1 MGTAATTGDDVPNMT
16 DYDAARQQFRLDV
29 PARFNA
35 ARDVVD
41 ATAGRSPDKLAL
53 RMVGPD
59 GTDVTDHSFA
69 DLRDRSDR
77 AAAVLAAHGV
87 TKGDRV
93 FLMLPRVIGWYEWLL
108 GAIKLGAVP
117 MPGTTQLRA
126 RDIAYRV
133 QRAEASVAIT
143 DPEGAALV
151 DEVRDDCPSLRT
163 TVVVGGQRDGWLDGD
178 AARDAAADASGDL
191 PQDVTASDDPLLIY
205 FTSGTT
211 GQPKMVLHTQASYGI
226 GHRITATYWQDL
238 GPDDVFWGVSD
249 TGWAKAA
256 WSKLFGQ
263 WSLGAAVL
271 AWNAQGKPDF
281 DVMLRMIV
289 DHGVTVFCA
298 PPTIYRNF
306 VQRDLSAHD
315 FSGLRHC
322 LAAGEALNP
331 ETFTAWRDA
340 TGTEIHDGY
349 GQTETVNLLANYP
362 CMPIKPGALGRPT
375 PGFDVAVVDDEG
387 TALPPGNEGQIAVR
401 VRPERP
407 LGLFVEYWRDEEAT
421 AASHVGDWY
430 LTGDRAHV
438 DEDGYFWFVSRDD
451 DVIIS
456 AGYRIGPFEVESA
469 VMEHPAV
476 QEVACIGV
484 PDERRGQVVKAF
496 VVLAP
501 GHDPTDELVEEI
513 QGHVKQ
519 VTAPYKYPRQV
530 EFVTELPKT
539 VSGKVRR
546 VELRAREAGVPVEE
560 LEDPAT

>member
-1 MGTAATTGDDVPNMT
+1 MPNMT
-16 DYDAARQQFRLDV
+16 DYESTRASFELDV
-29 PARFNA
+29 PPRFNA
-35 ARDVVD
+35 AVDVVD
-41 ATAGRSPDKLAL
+41 ARAAREPDKLAL
-53 RMVGPD
+53 RMVSPD
-59 GTDVTDHSFA
+59 GSHADDYNFA
-69 DLRDRSDR
+69 ALRDRTNQV
-77 AAAVLAAHGV
+77 AHVLADHGV

-93 FLMLPRVIGWYEWLL
+93 FVMLPRVIGWYDAVL
-108 GAIKLGAVP
+108 GAIKLGAIP
-117 MPGTTQLRA
+117 MPGTTQLKGK
-126 RDIAYRV
+126 DIVYRV
-133 QRAEASVAIT
+133 NRAQASVAIA
-143 DPEGAALV
+143 DVDGATAIQAI
-151 DEVRDDCPSLRT
+151 RDQCPSLK
-163 TVVVGGQRDGWLDGD
+163 VLICAGGEVDGWIDGS
-178 AARDAAADASGDL
+178 AARQAASIDSPPG
-191 PQDVTASDDPLLIY
+191 DVTAADDPMLIY

-211 GQPKMVLHTQASYGI
+211 GNPKMVLHTQASYGI
-226 GHRITATYWQDL
+226 GHQITARFWQDL

-281 DVMLRMIV
+281 AQMLRMIT

-306 VQRDLSAHD
+306 VTQDLSGYD

-331 ETFTAWRDA
+331 ETFNAWKAA

-362 CMPIKPGALGRPT
+362 CMPIKPGSLGKPT
-375 PGFDVAVVDDEG
+375 PGFDVAVVDELG
-387 TALPPGNEGQIAVR
+387 KPLGPGNEGQIAVK
-401 VRPERP
+401 VVPQRPV
-407 LGLFVEYWRDEEAT
+407 GLFVEYWNDEEAT
-421 AASHVGDWY
+421 AEAHLGEYY

-469 VMEHPAV
+469 IIEHPSV

-484 PDERRGQVVKAF
+484 PDNERGQVVKAF
-496 VVLAP
+496 VILAP
-501 GHDPTDELVEEI
+501 GHEPSDDLVTQI
-513 QGHVKQ
+513 QQHVKS
-519 VTAPYKYPRQV
+519 VTAPYKYPRQI
-530 EFVTELPKT
+530 EFIEELPKT

-546 VELRAREAGVPVEE
+546 VELRARDSA
-560 LEDPAT
+560 